1 MVEAVIN
8 AFAART
14 GGDRRFCGYDVAA
27 VADLAGQVGALY
39 AGLQPPDADP
49 MLDLDEHDLLRAAE
63 QAGYTEIHLELRVDI
78 EPQVAPRGVPN
89 EEPSS

>member
-1 MVEAVIN
+1 VIGGS
-8 AFAART
+8 AAT
-14 GGDRRFCGYDVAA
+14 TSPA
-27 VADLAGQVGALY
+27 VADLAGQVRALY

-49 MLDLDEHDLLRAAE
+49 MLDLDERDLLRAAE

>member
-1 MVEAVIN
+1 
-8 AFAART
+8 
-14 GGDRRFCGYDVAA
+14 
-27 VADLAGQVGALY
+27 
-39 AGLQPPDADP
+39 